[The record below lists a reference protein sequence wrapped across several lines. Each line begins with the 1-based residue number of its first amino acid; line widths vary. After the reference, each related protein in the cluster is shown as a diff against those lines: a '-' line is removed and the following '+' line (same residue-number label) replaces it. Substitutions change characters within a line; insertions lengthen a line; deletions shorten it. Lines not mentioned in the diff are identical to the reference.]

1 MNNLRPGL
9 GLVLSS
15 SDLNFSFVMGHPWAR
30 QIKVDLFV
38 ARFLERRTG
47 TVTTL
52 AHRQLRFQ
60 QSLLTSAD

>member
-38 ARFLERRTG
+38 ARFSFRLERRTG
-47 TVTTL
+47 TVMTL
-52 AHRQLRFQ
+52 AHRQLMIEQ
-60 QSLLTSAD
+60 